1 MRTVFLVIVIS
12 FYRLQWLEI
21 KLAFL
26 QHLIIYPIPHML
38 IAMANNDIT
47 PSFDDLSVFV
57 DICDSGG
64 FRATAKRRGLSPSYV
79 SEIISRLE
87 QQLGMPLLTR
97 TTRSV
102 TPTDAGRVLAER
114 LLPLYAEARAAVQDA
129 ASSHRD
135 VRGLLRLNVTGA
147 VMTDIL
153 PPIVEGFLE
162 QNPGVRIEFVVEDRL
177 VDAVAA
183 GCDAGIRYGEHL
195 AQDMI
200 TISIGPRVQR
210 AALAAAP
217 AYLKRCVPLFQPA
230 DLLEHQC
237 IRLRFSSGAFIDW
250 EFERKGK
257 SITVEPVARVIVGVD
272 AVSAAL
278 EFARSGLGLIY
289 TFENWLTPYFKTGEL
304 EPVLSEWW
312 PNFEGPRLYF
322 SQRTAPAP
330 LRAFVDFVT
339 KQNRGL

>member
-1 MRTVFLVIVIS
+1 V
-12 FYRLQWLEI
+12 
-21 KLAFL
+21 
-26 QHLIIYPIPHML
+26 
-38 IAMANNDIT
+38 IAMANNDDT
-47 PSFDDLSVFV
+47 PSYDDLAIFL

-64 FRATAKRRGLSPSYV
+64 FRATARRRGLSPSYV
-79 SEIISRLE
+79 SEKISHLE

-114 LLPLYAEARAAVQDA
+114 LQPLYAEARAAVQDA

-147 VMTDIL
+147 VMVDIL
-153 PPIVEGFLE
+153 PPIVDRFLK

-195 AQDMI
+195 AQDVI
-200 TISIGPRVQR
+200 AVPIGPRMQR

-217 AYLKRCVPLFQPA
+217 AYFKQRARPKHPGDLF
-230 DLLEHQC
+230 DHQC
-237 IRLRFSSGAFIDW
+237 IRLRFSSGAFVEW
-250 EFERKGK
+250 EFEREGK
-257 SITVEPVARVIVGVD
+257 SITVDPAARVIVGVD
-272 AVSAAL
+272 AAPAAID
-278 EFARSGLGLIY
+278 FARKGHGLIY
-289 TFENWLTPYFKTGEL
+289 TFENWLAPHLETGDL
-304 EPVLSEWW
+304 EPILSEWW
-312 PNFEGPRLYF
+312 TSFEGPRLYY
-322 SQRTAPAP
+322 SRRSAPAP

-339 KQNRGL
+339 AQNRLQI

>member
-1 MRTVFLVIVIS
+1 
-12 FYRLQWLEI
+12 
-21 KLAFL
+21 
-26 QHLIIYPIPHML
+26 ML
-38 IAMANNDIT
+38 IAMANNDNT
-47 PSFDDLSVFV
+47 PSHDDLAIFL

-79 SEIISRLE
+79 SEKISHLE
-87 QQLGMPLLTR
+87 RQLGMPLLTR

-102 TPTDAGRVLAER
+102 TPTDAGRVLAQR
-114 LLPLYAEARAAVQDA
+114 LRPLYIEARSAIQDA

-153 PPIVEGFLE
+153 PPIVDRFLT

-200 TISIGPRVQR
+200 AIPIGPRVQR
-210 AALAAAP
+210 AALAASP
-217 AYLKRCVPLFQPA
+217 GYLQRSGRPTQPA
-230 DLLEHQC
+230 DLLDHQC
-237 IRLRFSSGAFIDW
+237 VRLRFSSGAFVDW
-250 EFERKGK
+250 EFEREGK
-257 SITVEPVARVIVGVD
+257 SVTVDPVARIIVGVD
-272 AVSAAL
+272 AVSAAIDFVL
-278 EFARSGLGLIY
+278 HGHGLVY
-289 TFENWLTPYFKTGEL
+289 TFENWLQPYFATGEL

-312 PNFEGPRLYF
+312 TSFEGPRLYF
-322 SQRTAPAP
+322 SQRAAPAP
-330 LRAFVDFVT
+330 LRAFADFVT
-339 KQNRGL
+339 AQNRGK